1 MLAIFVCVDGVGE
14 LLGSWRSWMEK
25 SWMDFEL
32 ERVLAGLARWDYL
45 ESWLQELI
53 DRFAFDTHII
63 MKGGGKIRSI

>member
-1 MLAIFVCVDGVGE
+1 
-14 LLGSWRSWMEK
+14 MEK